1 MTKQE
6 EINSAMNQNPFTLIA
21 LLAEIHHIA
30 NTALSKENSNG

>member
-6 EINSAMNQNPFTLIA
+6 EINSAMNQDPFTLIA

-30 NTALSKENSNG
+30 DTALAKENTND